1 MSRKQNPQPPKHLSR
16 ESKSWWREVV
26 SDYDLERHHLK
37 LLQAAAEC
45 WDRTAEARALIQRDG
60 VVIEDRFGQKK
71 PHPACDIERH
81 NRALFARMLR
91 ELALDVEE
99 PAEAVRPPTMR
110 GNAALR
116 LTGAIGA

>member
-1 MSRKQNPQPPKHLSR
+1 MSRKSSPQPPKHLSR
-16 ESKSWWREVV
+16 ESKAWWREVT

-37 LLQAAAEC
+37 LLQAAAES
-45 WDRTAEARALIQRDG
+45 WDRVAQARALLERGGI
-60 VVIEDRFGQKK
+60 VIKDRFGQQK
-71 PHPACDIERH
+71 PHPAVDIERH

-99 PAEAVRPPTMR
+99 PVEAVRPPTMR

-116 LTGAIGA
+116 MTGA

>member
-1 MSRKQNPQPPKHLSR
+1 MSKANPQPPKHLSR
-16 ESKSWWREVV
+16 ESRAWWRQVV
-26 SDYDLERHHLK
+26 SDYDLELHHLK
-37 LLQAAAEC
+37 LLQSACESL
-45 WDRTAEARALIQRDG
+45 DRVQQARTLIERDG
-60 VVIEDRFGQKK
+60 VVIEDRFGQQK

-99 PAEAVRPPTMR
+99 PAEATRPPTMR

-116 LTGAIGA
+116 MTGT